1 MRCSCCGF
9 VDQADQQFTRK
20 KVDKELRSYRRKG
33 PELTTRLLRDSLAH
47 AGVAGATVLDIGAG
61 IGALTFELLTLGAS
75 RAIVVEAAP
84 AYLAV
89 ATEEA
94 KRVDKRGVIEF
105 RHADFLTIAQELPA
119 AAIVALDR
127 VICCIRTT
135 SRFSSRR
142 CATPT
147 ACSRCRILAIAGSSV
162 SPYVLKT
169 G

>member
-33 PELTTRLLRDSLAH
+33 PELTTRLLRDSLAN
-47 AGVAGATVLDIGAG
+47 ASVAGATVLDIGAA
-61 IGALTFELLTLGAS
+61 IGAPTFELLALGAS

-105 RHADFLTIAQELPA
+105 RHADFLTIAQELAA

-127 VICCIRTT
+127 VICCYPDYEP
-135 SRFSSRR
+135 FLVEGPNR
-142 CATPT
+142 CLEAP
-147 ACSRCRILAIAGSSV
+147 AH
-162 SPYVLKT
+162 
-169 G
+169 